1 MTIVS
6 LFALSKESSVPFL
19 KENFCSTSRT
29 NVAFVFS
36 GFLFFMLTIIMIFV
50 LWSIGKRKFFKLIYI
65 DVFTRLKKT
74 KHDYMAAQ
82 SWRGWGKK
90 YDNHAYPGDSK
101 HLLIPKTAQRRRKC
115 KNEVLK

>member
-65 DVFTRLKKT
+65 DVFTRLKKQSTTIWRHNLGGVGAKNTTTMHILAIVSTYLPPRPPSADASAKT
-74 KHDYMAAQ
+74 K
-82 SWRGWGKK
+82 
-90 YDNHAYPGDSK
+90 
-101 HLLIPKTAQRRRKC
+101 C
-115 KNEVLK
+115 

>member
-36 GFLFFMLTIIMIFV
+36 GFLFFMPTIIMIFLV
-50 LWSIGKRKFFKLIYI
+50 GSIAICKKLLEIYFEPI
-65 DVFTRLKKT
+65 YAGF
-74 KHDYMAAQ
+74 
-82 SWRGWGKK
+82 
-90 YDNHAYPGDSK
+90 GDSK
-101 HLLIPKTAQRRRKC
+101 RLLNQSLMPKFCLAWRKPAQSR
-115 KNEVLK
+115 